1 MSTNDANPFAPPKAV
16 LDGVAVVAEDAPML
30 WNPDAAGAWSL
41 LFTPVFGS
49 ILVRK
54 NWKAIGD
61 EDKVRQGAI
70 WLGASI
76 VMLLATIFIGIL
88 GFFYIIVWYFAWQR
102 PQAQFI
108 RERWG
113 KDYPRKGWIVP
124 LLAALGIYIAVV
136 VVLTMVIMALGPP
149 LTR

>member
-113 KDYPRKGWIVP
+113 KDYPRKGWSVA

-136 VVLTMVIMALGPP
+136 VVLTMVIMALAPP

>member
-1 MSTNDANPFAPPKAV
+1 MNTDVNPFEPPKAA

-136 VVLTMVIMALGPP
+136 VVLTMVIMALAPP

>member
-1 MSTNDANPFAPPKAV
+1 MSTDANPFAPPKAV

>member
-1 MSTNDANPFAPPKAV
+1 VNTDVNPFEPPKAA
-16 LDGVAVVAEDAPML
+16 LDGVAVVAEDAPLL

-61 EDKVRQGAI
+61 EDRAHQGTI
-70 WLGASI
+70 WLGVSI
-76 VMLLATIFIGIL
+76 VMLLATLFTGIL
-88 GFFYIIVWYFAWQR
+88 GFLYIIVWYFAWQR

-113 KDYPRKGWIVP
+113 KDYPRKGWSVA

-136 VVLTMVIMALGPP
+136 VVLTMVIMALAPP

>member
-1 MSTNDANPFAPPKAV
+1 MSTDANPFAPPKAA

-136 VVLTMVIMALGPP
+136 VVLTMVIMTLGPP

>member
-1 MSTNDANPFAPPKAV
+1 MSTDVNPFEPPKAA
-16 LDGVAVVAEDAPML
+16 LDGVAAIAEDAPVL

-41 LFTPVFGS
+41 MFTPVFGS
-49 ILVRK
+49 VLVRR

-61 EDKVRQGAI
+61 EDKARQGTI

-76 VMLLATIFIGIL
+76 VMLLATIFTGIL
-88 GFFYIIVWYFAWQR
+88 GFLYIIVWYFAWQR

-113 KDYPRKGWIVP
+113 KDYPRKGWGVP
-124 LLAALGIYIAVV
+124 LLLALGVYIAVV

>member
-1 MSTNDANPFAPPKAV
+1 VSTNDANPFAPPKAV

-61 EDKVRQGAI
+61 EDKARQGAI

-76 VMLLATIFIGIL
+76 VILLATIFIGIL

-113 KDYPRKGWIVP
+113 KDYPRRGWIVP

>member
-16 LDGVAVVAEDAPML
+16 LEGVAVVAEDAPML

>member
-1 MSTNDANPFAPPKAV
+1 VSTNDANPFAPPKAV
-16 LDGVAVVAEDAPML
+16 LEGVAVVAEDAPML

-61 EDKVRQGAI
+61 EDKARQGAI

>member
-1 MSTNDANPFAPPKAV
+1 VSTNDANPFAPPKAV

>member
-1 MSTNDANPFAPPKAV
+1 MSTDANPFAPPKAV

-113 KDYPRKGWIVP
+113 KDYPRKGWSVA

-136 VVLTMVIMALGPP
+136 VVLTMVIMALAPP

>member
-1 MSTNDANPFAPPKAV
+1 VSTNDANPFAPPKAV
-16 LDGVAVVAEDAPML
+16 LEGVAVVAEDAPML

>member
-1 MSTNDANPFAPPKAV
+1 MNTDVNPFEPPKAA
-16 LDGVAVVAEDAPML
+16 LDGVAVVAEDAPLL

-61 EDKVRQGAI
+61 EDRARQGTI
-70 WLGASI
+70 WLGVSI
-76 VMLLATIFIGIL
+76 VMLLATLFTGIL
-88 GFFYIIVWYFAWQR
+88 GFLYIIVWYFAWQR